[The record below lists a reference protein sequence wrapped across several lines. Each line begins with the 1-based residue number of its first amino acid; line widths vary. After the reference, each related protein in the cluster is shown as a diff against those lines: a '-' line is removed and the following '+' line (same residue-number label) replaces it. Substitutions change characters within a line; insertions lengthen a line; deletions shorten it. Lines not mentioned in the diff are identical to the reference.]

1 MNRKELITE
10 VKTLIDD
17 ADGDGLVL
25 TESEAAYQL
34 AIQIVSLLDDLD
46 VVMLDAQVS

>member
-10 VKTLIDD
+10 VETLIDD

>member
-10 VKTLIDD
+10 VETLIDD

-46 VVMLDAQVS
+46 VVMFDVQAS